1 MTPEEFRQS
10 YLSVQDSLGNNLQT
24 LTILSSDFGSILE
37 DVVADYRS
45 LNEIV
50 DQFLREQNISD
61 TSSNQDFGQA
71 TQTSSPER

>member
-24 LTILSSDFGSILE
+24 LTILSSDFSSILE
-37 DVVADYRS
+37 QVVADYRN

-50 DQFLREQNISD
+50 DQFLSQQDFND
-61 TSSNQDFGQA
+61 NPSNQDFGQA
-71 TQTSSPER
+71 TRTSSPER

>member
-37 DVVADYRS
+37 QVVADYRN

-50 DQFLREQNISD
+50 DQFLSQEDFND
-61 TSSNQDFGQA
+61 NPNNQDFGQA
-71 TQTSSPER
+71 TRTSSPER